1 MLQLFNNAHEKLSY
15 SYSLLTRL
23 PLIILMFSVPY
34 DNILSQFRQQ
44 FGPLHH
50 SFTPESVKDFLLL
63 FGKHFLSSGTNC
75 EFVDLVYDSGNDG

>member
-1 MLQLFNNAHEKLSY
+1 
-15 SYSLLTRL
+15 
-23 PLIILMFSVPY
+23 MFSVPY

-63 FGKHFLSSGTNC
+63 FGKHFSSSGTNC
-75 EFVDLVYDSGNDG
+75 EFVDLVYDSGNDGFKGFFFPS